1 MYKYIF
7 NLKHLFFLTASFF
20 VANLVNAEET
30 GNDEEKQNIINTSA
44 EKEKQWGIA
53 GVVRTASIPYATDTE
68 TVSTFIPMMF
78 FENDYVFINGMEG
91 GIFLYQESDWQ
102 FSALMRL
109 RYFDL
114 PKEAQNQAGGDVV
127 DTGFQARYHINE
139 EWFFDSELMVD
150 PEFRAY
156 MNFRLGAEIESG
168 DWWFNPSIE
177 TRWKEAE
184 FNNYYYGLNDDTNDR
199 LNAGVDVKAG
209 FMSRYHVTSNL
220 YLLGGSYVS
229 RLDDSAY
236 SSEYIDNRWEFEYF
250 LGVGFFTDSSTS
262 SRKDIKNKPYLRIA
276 HGWATPSNIG
286 DIINLDS
293 EKDPYN
299 NQMTSVFYGLPL
311 TDELF
316 SLPIDL
322 YLTPGY
328 VQHWKSDVQDLSSEF
343 VVAIK
348 AYATI
353 PWPTKWRFGVAEG
366 LSYINNVSYIEQ
378 SEMDRK
384 GYKESKLLNY
394 LDFSFDVNLGD
405 LFNHRDLD
413 GVWVG
418 YSIHHRSAIFENSSQ
433 YGRIKGGSNY
443 NSIYVQFD
451 I

>member
-1 MYKYIF
+1 MYKYVF
-7 NLKHLFFLTASFF
+7 NLKPLFFLVVQLLIIHTVYAGEIDKEEDISLKAS
-20 VANLVNAEET
+20 
-30 GNDEEKQNIINTSA
+30 I
-44 EKEKQWGIA
+44 EKEKEWGIA
-53 GVVRTASIPYATDTE
+53 AVIRTASIPYVTNTE

-78 FENDYVFINGMEG
+78 FENEYVFIDGMEG
-91 GIFLYQESDWQ
+91 GLYLYQESDWQ
-102 FSALMRL
+102 LSALMRL

-114 PKEAQNQAGGDVV
+114 PKEDQNKAGGDVV
-127 DTGFQARYHINE
+127 DTGFRARYNFDR
-139 EWFFDSELMVD
+139 EWFIDSELMVD
-150 PEFRAY
+150 PDFRAY
-156 MNFRLGAEIESG
+156 MNVKLGAEIESG

-177 TRWKEAE
+177 SRWKGSE
-184 FNNYYYGLNDDTNDR
+184 FNSYYYSRNLDSGEELG
-199 LNAGVDVKAG
+199 AGVDVKAG
-209 FMSRYHVTSNL
+209 IMSRYHVTSNL
-220 YLLGGSYVS
+220 YLLGGSYLS
-229 RLDDSAY
+229 RLDDNAY
-236 SSEYIDNRWEFEYF
+236 SSQYIDSRWQFEYF

-262 SRKDIKNKPYLRIA
+262 TRKDISNKPYLRIA

-311 TDELF
+311 TNELF
-316 SLPIDL
+316 SLPVDL

-328 VQHWKSDVQDLSSEF
+328 VQHWKSDVQNLSSEF

-348 AYATI
+348 AYVTI

-366 LSYINNVSYIEQ
+366 LSYINNVAYIEQ

-384 GYKESKLLNY
+384 GYRESKLLNY

-405 LFNHRDLD
+405 LFNHRELD
-413 GVWVG
+413 GVWLG

>member
-7 NLKHLFFLTASFF
+7 NLKRLCLIIVPLLFVSSAYS
-20 VANLVNAEET
+20 EEYH
-30 GNDEEKQNIINTSA
+30 NSEEEQVVPLK
-44 EKEKQWGIA
+44 EKEKDWGIA
-53 GVVRTASIPYATDTE
+53 AIIRTASIPYTTETE

-91 GIFLYQESDWQ
+91 GVYLYQQSDWQ
-102 FSALMRL
+102 LSALIRL

-114 PKEAQNQAGGDVV
+114 PKEVQNKAGGDVV
-127 DTGFQARYHINE
+127 DTGLQVRYSINN
-139 EWFFDSELMVD
+139 EWFFDTELMVD
-150 PEFRAY
+150 PEFRSY

-177 TRWKEAE
+177 ARWKESE
-184 FNNYYYGLNDDTNDR
+184 FNNYYYGLNDSNNDR
-199 LNAGVDVKAG
+199 LSAGVDVKAG
-209 FMSRYHVTSNL
+209 VMSRYHVTSNL

-236 SSEYIDNRWEFEYF
+236 SSQYIDNRWEFEYF
-250 LGVGFFTDSSTS
+250 LGVGFFTDSSAS
-262 SRKDIKNKPYLRIA
+262 SRKDITNKPYLRIA

-286 DIINLDS
+286 DIIRLDS

-328 VQHWKSDVQDLSSEF
+328 VQHWKSDVQILNSEF

-348 AYATI
+348 AYATFS
-353 PWPTKWRFGVAEG
+353 WPTKWRFGVAEG
-366 LSYINNVSYIEQ
+366 LSYINRVSYIEQ

-405 LFNHRDLD
+405 LFNQRDLD
-413 GVWVG
+413 GVWLG

-443 NSIYVQFD
+443 NSIYIQFD

>member
-1 MYKYIF
+1 M
-7 NLKHLFFLTASFF
+7 LFASS
-20 VANLVNAEET
+20 AYSEEQVVPP
-30 GNDEEKQNIINTSA
+30 K
-44 EKEKQWGIA
+44 EKEKNWGIA
-53 GVVRTASIPYATDTE
+53 AVIRTASIPYTAESE

-91 GIFLYQESDWQ
+91 GVYLYQQSDWQ
-102 FSALMRL
+102 LSALMRL

-114 PKEAQNQAGGDVV
+114 PKEVQNKAGGDVV
-127 DTGFQARYHINE
+127 DTGIQARYSINS
-139 EWFFDSELMVD
+139 EWFFDTELMVD
-150 PEFRAY
+150 PQFRSY

-177 TRWKEAE
+177 ARWKESE
-184 FNNYYYGLNDDTNDR
+184 FNNYYYGLNDSDNDT
-199 LNAGVDVKAG
+199 LSAGVDVKAG

-229 RLDDSAY
+229 RLDNSAY
-236 SSEYIDNRWEFEYF
+236 SSQYIDNRWEFEYF
-250 LGVGFFTDSSTS
+250 LGVGFFTDNTS
-262 SRKDIKNKPYLRIA
+262 LRKDISNKPYLRVA

-286 DIINLDS
+286 DIIRLDS
-293 EKDPYN
+293 EKDPHN

-328 VQHWKSDVQDLSSEF
+328 VQHWQSDVQNLSSEF

-353 PWPTKWRFGVAEG
+353 SWPTKWRFGVAEG
-366 LSYINNVSYIEQ
+366 LSYINRVSYIEQ

-405 LFNHRDLD
+405 LFNQRDLD
-413 GVWVG
+413 GVWLG

-433 YGRIKGGSNY
+433 YNRIKGGSNY
-443 NSIYVQFD
+443 NSIYIQFD

>member
-1 MYKYIF
+1 MYKYVF
-7 NLKHLFFLTASFF
+7 NLKPLFFLVVQLLIIHTVYANEIDKEENVSSKAS
-20 VANLVNAEET
+20 
-30 GNDEEKQNIINTSA
+30 I
-44 EKEKQWGIA
+44 EKEKEWGIA
-53 GVVRTASIPYATDTE
+53 AVIRTASIPYVTNTE

-78 FENDYVFINGMEG
+78 FENEYVFIDGMEG
-91 GIFLYQESDWQ
+91 GLYLYQESDWQ
-102 FSALMRL
+102 LSALMRL

-114 PKEAQNQAGGDVV
+114 PKEDQNKAGGDVV
-127 DTGFQARYHINE
+127 DTGFRARYNFDR
-139 EWFFDSELMVD
+139 EWFIDSELMVD
-150 PEFRAY
+150 PDFRAY
-156 MNFRLGAEIESG
+156 MNVKLGAEIESG

-177 TRWKEAE
+177 SRWKGSE
-184 FNNYYYGLNDDTNDR
+184 FNSYYYSRNLDSGEELG
-199 LNAGVDVKAG
+199 AGVDVKAG
-209 FMSRYHVTSNL
+209 IMSRYHVTSNL
-220 YLLGGSYVS
+220 YLLGGSYLS
-229 RLDDSAY
+229 RLDDNAY
-236 SSEYIDNRWEFEYF
+236 SSQYIDSRWQFEYF

-262 SRKDIKNKPYLRIA
+262 TRKDISNKPYLRIA

-311 TDELF
+311 TNELF
-316 SLPIDL
+316 SLPVDL

-328 VQHWKSDVQDLSSEF
+328 VQHWKSDVQNLSSEF

-348 AYATI
+348 AYVTI

-366 LSYINNVSYIEQ
+366 LSYINNVAYIEQ

-384 GYKESKLLNY
+384 GYRESKLLNY

-405 LFNHRDLD
+405 LFNHRELD
-413 GVWVG
+413 GVWLG

>member
-1 MYKYIF
+1 MYKYVF
-7 NLKHLFFLTASFF
+7 NLKPLFFLVVQLLIIHTVYANEIDKEENVSSKAS
-20 VANLVNAEET
+20 
-30 GNDEEKQNIINTSA
+30 I
-44 EKEKQWGIA
+44 EKEKEWGIA
-53 GVVRTASIPYATDTE
+53 AVIRTASIPYVTNTE

-78 FENDYVFINGMEG
+78 FENEYVFIDGMEG
-91 GIFLYQESDWQ
+91 GLYLYQESDWQ
-102 FSALMRL
+102 LSALMRL

-114 PKEAQNQAGGDVV
+114 PKEDQNKAGGDVV
-127 DTGFQARYHINE
+127 DTGFRARYNFDR
-139 EWFFDSELMVD
+139 EWFIDSELMVD
-150 PEFRAY
+150 PDFRAY
-156 MNFRLGAEIESG
+156 MNFKLGAEIESG

-177 TRWKEAE
+177 SRWKGSE
-184 FNNYYYGLNDDTNDR
+184 FNSYYYSRNLDSGEELG
-199 LNAGVDVKAG
+199 AGVDVKAG
-209 FMSRYHVTSNL
+209 IISRYHVTSNL
-220 YLLGGSYVS
+220 YLLGGSYLS
-229 RLDDSAY
+229 RLDDNAY
-236 SSEYIDNRWEFEYF
+236 SSQYIDSRWQFEYF

-262 SRKDIKNKPYLRIA
+262 TRKDITNKPYLRIA

-299 NQMTSVFYGLPL
+299 NQITSVFYGLPL
-311 TDELF
+311 TNELF
-316 SLPIDL
+316 SLPVDL

-328 VQHWKSDVQDLSSEF
+328 VQHWKSDVQNLSSEF

-348 AYATI
+348 AYVTI

-366 LSYINNVSYIEQ
+366 LSYINNVAYIEQ

-384 GYKESKLLNY
+384 GYRESKLLNY

-405 LFNHRDLD
+405 LFNHRELD
-413 GVWVG
+413 GVWLG

>member
-1 MYKYIF
+1 MYKYVF
-7 NLKHLFFLTASFF
+7 NLTRLCLIIIPLLFASS
-20 VANLVNAEET
+20 AYSEEQVVPP
-30 GNDEEKQNIINTSA
+30 K
-44 EKEKQWGIA
+44 EKEKNWGIA
-53 GVVRTASIPYATDTE
+53 AVIRTASIPYTAETE

-91 GIFLYQESDWQ
+91 GVYLYQQSDWQ
-102 FSALMRL
+102 LSALMRL

-114 PKEAQNQAGGDVV
+114 PKEVQNKAGGDVV
-127 DTGFQARYHINE
+127 DTGIQARYSINN
-139 EWFFDSELMVD
+139 EWFLDTELMVD
-150 PEFRAY
+150 PQFRSY

-177 TRWKEAE
+177 ARWKESE
-184 FNNYYYGLNDDTNDR
+184 FNNYYYGLNDSNNDT
-199 LNAGVDVKAG
+199 LSAGVDVKAG

-229 RLDDSAY
+229 RLDNSAY
-236 SSEYIDNRWEFEYF
+236 SSQYIDNRWEFEYF
-250 LGVGFFTDSSTS
+250 LGVGFFTDNTS
-262 SRKDIKNKPYLRIA
+262 LRKDISNKPYLRVA

-286 DIINLDS
+286 DIIRLDS
-293 EKDPYN
+293 EKDPHN

-328 VQHWKSDVQDLSSEF
+328 VQHWQSDVQNLSSEF

-353 PWPTKWRFGVAEG
+353 SWPTKWRFGVAEG
-366 LSYINNVSYIEQ
+366 LSYINRVSYIEQ

-405 LFNHRDLD
+405 LFNQRDLD
-413 GVWVG
+413 GVWLG

-433 YGRIKGGSNY
+433 YNRIKGGSNY
-443 NSIYVQFD
+443 NSIYIQFD

>member
-1 MYKYIF
+1 MYKYLF
-7 NLKHLFFLTASFF
+7 RLTPLFFLVVQLVVIPTAYAS
-20 VANLVNAEET
+20 ET
-30 GNDEEKQNIINTSA
+30 DQKEKAAPILSV
-44 EKEKQWGIA
+44 EKEKEWGIA
-53 GVVRTASIPYATDTE
+53 AVIRTASIPYVTNTE

-78 FENDYVFINGMEG
+78 FENEYVFINGMEG
-91 GIFLYQESDWQ
+91 GLYLYQESDWQ
-102 FSALMRL
+102 LSALMRL

-114 PKEAQNQAGGDVV
+114 PKEDQNKAGGDVV
-127 DTGFQARYHINE
+127 DTGFRARYNLDE
-139 EWFFDSELMVD
+139 DWFIDSELMVD
-150 PEFRAY
+150 PDFHAY
-156 MNFRLGAEIESG
+156 MNVKLGAEIESG

-177 TRWKEAE
+177 SRWKGSE
-184 FNNYYYGLNDDTNDR
+184 FNSYYYSRNLDSGEDLG
-199 LNAGVDVKAG
+199 AGVEVKAG

-220 YLLGGSYVS
+220 YLLGGSYLS
-229 RLDDSAY
+229 RLDDNAY
-236 SSEYIDNRWEFEYF
+236 SSQYIDSRWQFEYF

-262 SRKDIKNKPYLRIA
+262 ARKDISNKPYLRIA

-286 DIINLDS
+286 DIISLES

-328 VQHWKSDVQDLSSEF
+328 VQHWQSDVQHLSSEF

-366 LSYINNVSYIEQ
+366 LSYINNVAYIEQ

-384 GYKESKLLNY
+384 GYRESKLLNY

-405 LFNHRDLD
+405 LFNHRELD
-413 GVWVG
+413 GVWLG

-443 NSIYVQFD
+443 NSIYIQFD

>member
-1 MYKYIF
+1 MYKYVF
-7 NLKHLFFLTASFF
+7 NLKPLFFLVVQLLFIHTVYAGEIDKEEDISLKAS
-20 VANLVNAEET
+20 
-30 GNDEEKQNIINTSA
+30 I
-44 EKEKQWGIA
+44 EKEKEWGIA
-53 GVVRTASIPYATDTE
+53 AVIRTASIPYVTDTE

-78 FENDYVFINGMEG
+78 FENEYVFIDGMEG
-91 GIFLYQESDWQ
+91 GLYLYQESDWQ
-102 FSALMRL
+102 LSALMRL

-114 PKEAQNQAGGDVV
+114 PKEDQNKAGGDVV
-127 DTGFQARYHINE
+127 DTGFRARYNFDR
-139 EWFFDSELMVD
+139 EWFIDSELMVD
-150 PEFRAY
+150 PDFRAY
-156 MNFRLGAEIESG
+156 MNVKLGAEIESG

-177 TRWKEAE
+177 SRWKGSE
-184 FNNYYYGLNDDTNDR
+184 FNSYYYSRNLDSGEELG
-199 LNAGVDVKAG
+199 AGVDVKAG
-209 FMSRYHVTSNL
+209 IMSRYHVTSNL
-220 YLLGGSYVS
+220 YLLGGSYLS
-229 RLDDSAY
+229 RLDDNAY
-236 SSEYIDNRWEFEYF
+236 SSQYIDSRWQFEYF

-262 SRKDIKNKPYLRIA
+262 TRKDISNKPYLRIA

-311 TDELF
+311 TNELF
-316 SLPIDL
+316 SLPVDL

-328 VQHWKSDVQDLSSEF
+328 VQHWKSDVQNLSSEF

-348 AYATI
+348 AYVTI

-366 LSYINNVSYIEQ
+366 LSYINNVAYIEQ

-384 GYKESKLLNY
+384 GYRESKLLNY

-405 LFNHRDLD
+405 LFNHRELD
-413 GVWVG
+413 GVWLG

>member
-1 MYKYIF
+1 MYKYVF
-7 NLKHLFFLTASFF
+7 NLKPLFFLVVQLLIIHTVYAGEIDKEEDISLKAS
-20 VANLVNAEET
+20 
-30 GNDEEKQNIINTSA
+30 I
-44 EKEKQWGIA
+44 EKEKEWGIA
-53 GVVRTASIPYATDTE
+53 AVIRTASIPYVTNTE

-78 FENDYVFINGMEG
+78 FENEYVFIDGMEG
-91 GIFLYQESDWQ
+91 GLYLYQESDWQ
-102 FSALMRL
+102 LSALMRL

-114 PKEAQNQAGGDVV
+114 PKEDQNKAGGDVV
-127 DTGFQARYHINE
+127 DTGFRARYNFDR
-139 EWFFDSELMVD
+139 EWFIDSELMVD
-150 PEFRAY
+150 PDFRAY
-156 MNFRLGAEIESG
+156 MNFKLGAEIESG

-177 TRWKEAE
+177 SRWKGSE
-184 FNNYYYGLNDDTNDR
+184 FNSYYYSRNLDSGEELG
-199 LNAGVDVKAG
+199 AGVDVKAG
-209 FMSRYHVTSNL
+209 IMSRYHVTSNL
-220 YLLGGSYVS
+220 YLLGGSYLS
-229 RLDDSAY
+229 RLDDNAY
-236 SSEYIDNRWEFEYF
+236 SSQYIDSRWQFEYF

-262 SRKDIKNKPYLRIA
+262 TRKDISNKPYLRIA

-311 TDELF
+311 TNELF
-316 SLPIDL
+316 SLPVDL

-328 VQHWKSDVQDLSSEF
+328 IQHWKSDVQSLSSEF

-348 AYATI
+348 AYVTI

-366 LSYINNVSYIEQ
+366 LSYINNVAYIEQ

-384 GYKESKLLNY
+384 GYRESKLLNY

-405 LFNHRDLD
+405 LFNHRELD
-413 GVWVG
+413 GVWLG

>member
-1 MYKYIF
+1 MYKYVF
-7 NLKHLFFLTASFF
+7 NLKPLFFLVVQLLFIHTVYAGEIDKEEDISLKAS
-20 VANLVNAEET
+20 
-30 GNDEEKQNIINTSA
+30 I
-44 EKEKQWGIA
+44 EKEKEWGIA
-53 GVVRTASIPYATDTE
+53 AVIRTASIPYVTDTE

-78 FENDYVFINGMEG
+78 FENEYVFIDGMEG
-91 GIFLYQESDWQ
+91 GLYLYQESDWQ
-102 FSALMRL
+102 LSALMRL

-114 PKEAQNQAGGDVV
+114 PKEDQNKAGGDVV
-127 DTGFQARYHINE
+127 DTGFRARYNFDR
-139 EWFFDSELMVD
+139 EWFIDSELMVD
-150 PEFRAY
+150 PDFRAY
-156 MNFRLGAEIESG
+156 MNVKLGAEIESG

-177 TRWKEAE
+177 SRWKGSE
-184 FNNYYYGLNDDTNDR
+184 FNSYYYSRNLDSGEVLG
-199 LNAGVDVKAG
+199 AGVDVKAG
-209 FMSRYHVTSNL
+209 IMSRYHVTSNL
-220 YLLGGSYVS
+220 YLLGGSYLS
-229 RLDDSAY
+229 RLDDNAY
-236 SSEYIDNRWEFEYF
+236 SSQYIDSRWQFEYF

-262 SRKDIKNKPYLRIA
+262 TRKDISNKPYLRIA

-311 TDELF
+311 TNELF
-316 SLPIDL
+316 SLPVDL

-328 VQHWKSDVQDLSSEF
+328 VQHWKSDVQNLSSEF

-348 AYATI
+348 AYVTI

-366 LSYINNVSYIEQ
+366 LSYINNVAYIEQ

-384 GYKESKLLNY
+384 GYRESKLLNY

-405 LFNHRDLD
+405 LFNHRELD
-413 GVWVG
+413 GVWLG

>member
-1 MYKYIF
+1 MYKYVF
-7 NLKHLFFLTASFF
+7 NLKRLCLIIIPLLFASS
-20 VANLVNAEET
+20 AYSEEQVVPP
-30 GNDEEKQNIINTSA
+30 K
-44 EKEKQWGIA
+44 EKEKNWGIA
-53 GVVRTASIPYATDTE
+53 AVIRTASIPYTAETE

-91 GIFLYQESDWQ
+91 GVYLYQQSDWQ
-102 FSALMRL
+102 LSALMRL

-114 PKEAQNQAGGDVV
+114 PKEVQNKAGGDVV
-127 DTGFQARYHINE
+127 DTGVQARYSINN

-150 PEFRAY
+150 PDFRSY
-156 MNFRLGAEIESG
+156 INFRLGAEIESG

-177 TRWKEAE
+177 ARWKESE
-184 FNNYYYGLNDDTNDR
+184 FNNYYYGLNDSNNDT
-199 LNAGVDVKAG
+199 LSAGVDVKAG

-236 SSEYIDNRWEFEYF
+236 SSQYIDNRWEFEYF
-250 LGVGFFTDSSTS
+250 LGVGFFTDNTS
-262 SRKDIKNKPYLRIA
+262 LRKDISNKPYLRVA

-286 DIINLDS
+286 DIIRLDS
-293 EKDPYN
+293 EKDPHN

-328 VQHWKSDVQDLSSEF
+328 VQHWQSDVQNLSSEF

-366 LSYINNVSYIEQ
+366 LSYINRVSYIEQ

-405 LFNHRDLD
+405 LFNQRDLD
-413 GVWVG
+413 GVWLG

-433 YGRIKGGSNY
+433 YNRIKGGSNY
-443 NSIYVQFD
+443 NSIYIQFD

>member
-1 MYKYIF
+1 MYKYVF
-7 NLKHLFFLTASFF
+7 NLKPLFFLVVQLLFIHTVYAGEIDKEEDISLKAS
-20 VANLVNAEET
+20 
-30 GNDEEKQNIINTSA
+30 I
-44 EKEKQWGIA
+44 EKEKEWGIA
-53 GVVRTASIPYATDTE
+53 AVIRTASIPYVTDTE

-78 FENDYVFINGMEG
+78 FENEYVFIDGMEG
-91 GIFLYQESDWQ
+91 GLYLYQESDWQ
-102 FSALMRL
+102 LSALMRL

-114 PKEAQNQAGGDVV
+114 PKEDQNKAGGDVV
-127 DTGFQARYHINE
+127 DTGFRARYNFDR
-139 EWFFDSELMVD
+139 EWFIDSELMVD
-150 PEFRAY
+150 PDFRAY
-156 MNFRLGAEIESG
+156 MNFKLGTEIESG

-177 TRWKEAE
+177 SRWKGSE
-184 FNNYYYGLNDDTNDR
+184 FNSYYYSRNLDSGEELG
-199 LNAGVDVKAG
+199 AGVDVKAG
-209 FMSRYHVTSNL
+209 IMSRYHVTSNL
-220 YLLGGSYVS
+220 YLLGGSYLS
-229 RLDDSAY
+229 RLDDNAY
-236 SSEYIDNRWEFEYF
+236 SSQYIDSRWQFEYF

-262 SRKDIKNKPYLRIA
+262 TRKDISNKPYLRIA

-311 TDELF
+311 TNELF
-316 SLPIDL
+316 SLPVDL

-328 VQHWKSDVQDLSSEF
+328 VQHWKSDVQNLSSEF

-348 AYATI
+348 AYVTI

-366 LSYINNVSYIEQ
+366 LSYINNVAYIEQ

-384 GYKESKLLNY
+384 GYRESKLLNY

-405 LFNHRDLD
+405 LFNHRELD
-413 GVWVG
+413 GVWLG

>member
-1 MYKYIF
+1 MNVPSVY
-7 NLKHLFFLTASFF
+7 AS
-20 VANLVNAEET
+20 
-30 GNDEEKQNIINTSA
+30 GHQNTENTENTENTDVIS

-53 GVVRTASIPYATDTE
+53 AVIRTASIPYATDIE
-68 TVSTFIPMMF
+68 TVSTFIPMVF

-91 GIFLYQESDWQ
+91 GIYLYQYRDWQ
-102 FSALMRL
+102 LSALMRL

-114 PKEAQNQAGGDVV
+114 PKELQNQVGGDVV
-127 DTGFQARYHINE
+127 DTGIQARYHFND
-139 EWFFDSELMVD
+139 EWYIDSGVMVD
-150 PEFRAY
+150 PEFRSY
-156 MNFRLGAEIESG
+156 LTFKIGAEIESG
-168 DWWFNPSIE
+168 DWWFNPTIE
-177 TRWKEAE
+177 TRWKSAD
-184 FNNYYYGLNDDTNDR
+184 FNSYYYALNGETSNDEN
-199 LNAGVDVKAG
+199 LGAGIDAKAG

-220 YLLGGSYVS
+220 YLLGGAYIN
-229 RLDDSAY
+229 RLDDNAY
-236 SSEYIDNRWEFEYF
+236 SSQYIDQRWEYEYF
-250 LGVGFFTDSSTS
+250 LGVGFFTNSDNSK
-262 SRKDIKNKPYLRIA
+262 KDISNKPYLRIA

-299 NQMTSVFYGLPL
+299 NQMTSIFYGLPL
-311 TDELF
+311 TDEVF
-316 SLPIDL
+316 SLPVDL
-322 YLTPGY
+322 FLTPGY
-328 VQHWKSDVQDLSSEF
+328 VQHWKSDVQNLSSEF

-348 AYATI
+348 AYVTI

-378 SEMDRK
+378 SEMDKK

-394 LDFSFDVNLGD
+394 LDFSFDLNLGD
-405 LFNHRDLD
+405 LFNHRELD
-413 GVWVG
+413 GVWLG

>member
-1 MYKYIF
+1 MYKYVF
-7 NLKHLFFLTASFF
+7 NLKPLFFLVVQLLIIHTVYANEIDKEENVSSKAS
-20 VANLVNAEET
+20 
-30 GNDEEKQNIINTSA
+30 I
-44 EKEKQWGIA
+44 EKEKEWGIA
-53 GVVRTASIPYATDTE
+53 AVIRTASIPYVTNTE

-78 FENDYVFINGMEG
+78 FENEYVFIDGMEG
-91 GIFLYQESDWQ
+91 GLYLYQESDWQ
-102 FSALMRL
+102 LSALMRL

-114 PKEAQNQAGGDVV
+114 PKEDQNKAGGDVV
-127 DTGFQARYHINE
+127 DTGFRARYNFDR
-139 EWFFDSELMVD
+139 EWFIDSELMVD
-150 PEFRAY
+150 PDFRAY
-156 MNFRLGAEIESG
+156 MNFKLGTEIESG

-177 TRWKEAE
+177 SRWKGSE
-184 FNNYYYGLNDDTNDR
+184 FNSYYYSRNLDSGEELG
-199 LNAGVDVKAG
+199 AGVDVKAG
-209 FMSRYHVTSNL
+209 IMSRYHVTSNL
-220 YLLGGSYVS
+220 YLLGGSYLS
-229 RLDDSAY
+229 RLDDNAY
-236 SSEYIDNRWEFEYF
+236 SSQYIDSRWQFEYF

-262 SRKDIKNKPYLRIA
+262 TRKDISNKPYLRIA

-311 TDELF
+311 TNELF
-316 SLPIDL
+316 SLPVDL

-328 VQHWKSDVQDLSSEF
+328 VQHWKSDVQNLSSEF

-348 AYATI
+348 AYVTI

-366 LSYINNVSYIEQ
+366 LSYINNVAYIEQ

-384 GYKESKLLNY
+384 GYRESKLLNY

-405 LFNHRDLD
+405 LFNHRELD
-413 GVWVG
+413 GVWLG

>member
-1 MYKYIF
+1 MYKYI
-7 NLKHLFFLTASFF
+7 LKVTPTVFLSTILFFFNSAIAS
-20 VANLVNAEET
+20 EEEVIT
-30 GNDEEKQNIINTSA
+30 KPSL
-44 EKEKQWGIA
+44 EKEEDWGIA
-53 GVVRTASIPYATDTE
+53 GVIRTASIPYATDTE

-127 DTGFQARYHINE
+127 DTGFQARYHINK

-150 PEFRAY
+150 PEFRSY
-156 MNFRLGAEIESG
+156 MNFKLGAEIESG

-177 TRWKEAE
+177 ARWKEAE
-184 FNNYYYGLNDDTNDR
+184 FNNYYYGLNEESNDG
-199 LNAGVDVKAG
+199 LSAGVDVKAG

-236 SSEYIDNRWEFEYF
+236 SSQYIDNRWEFEYF

-262 SRKDIKNKPYLRIA
+262 SRKDITNKPYLRIA

-328 VQHWKSDVQDLSSEF
+328 VQHWQSDVQNLSSEF

-366 LSYINNVSYIEQ
+366 LSYINHVSYIEQ

-405 LFNHRDLD
+405 LFNQRDLD
-413 GVWVG
+413 GVWLG

-443 NSIYVQFD
+443 NSIYIQFD